1 MIGSRAVG
9 LLRSISRNPANQ
21 KCLTALGQQVRRSS
35 SESDEVR
42 LCCLCE
48 FGFKLQYLN
57 FDRFLNNL
65 RWTYRTGRPGAP
77 WSQRGGL
84 ISATICWWWIY
95 WNLYHSWPHLIG
107 MYDGK
112 FLPDPRKD
120 FTDEELGIPPD
131 DV

>member
-1 MIGSRAVG
+1 MIGSRAAG

-35 SESDEVR
+35 SESE
-42 LCCLCE
+42 
-48 FGFKLQYLN
+48 
-57 FDRFLNNL
+57 
-65 RWTYRTGRPGAP
+65 WTYRTGRPGAP

-84 ISATICWWWIY
+84 ICSTICWWWIY
-95 WNLYHSWPHLIG
+95 WNLYHSWPHIIG
-107 MYDGK
+107 LYDGK